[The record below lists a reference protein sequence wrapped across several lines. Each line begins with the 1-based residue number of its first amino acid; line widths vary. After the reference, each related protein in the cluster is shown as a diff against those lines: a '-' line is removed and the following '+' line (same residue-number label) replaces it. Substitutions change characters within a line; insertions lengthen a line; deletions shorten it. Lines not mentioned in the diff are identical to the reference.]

1 MKIKTIVKTVPTLR
15 YEKCE
20 VGEVYS
26 QTSKIGMRESTNY
39 YLRTQVGMVN
49 LETGTFIPDA
59 AYTTF
64 NGLHRGL
71 SFVHVP
77 DAEFTV

>member
-1 MKIKTIVKTVPTLR
+1 MKIKTAVKTVINVR
-15 YEKCE
+15 YEQCN

-49 LETGTFIPDA
+49 LETGTFIPEA
-59 AYTTF
+59 AYTTA
-64 NGLHRGL
+64 NGLHRGFT
-71 SFVHVP
+71 FVHVP